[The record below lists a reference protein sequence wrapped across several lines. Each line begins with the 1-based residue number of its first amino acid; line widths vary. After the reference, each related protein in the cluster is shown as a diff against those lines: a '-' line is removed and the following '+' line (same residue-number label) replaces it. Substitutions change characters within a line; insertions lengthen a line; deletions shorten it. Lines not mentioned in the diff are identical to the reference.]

1 MANNYDSE
9 TERLKQAVKDLSVLN
24 LISGAINVLMSVED
38 ISGVII
44 DHCIKRIGASQG
56 SIFLSEDDE
65 PADKFKTFIRK
76 FSADEEEIPFHL
88 SQSLSGWMVKNK
100 AILMSNDPDNDKKL
114 GGIKFAALGINSILA
129 TPLIAHGR
137 VIGCLALFN
146 KKDEGNFTDSDKRF
160 LGIVGTQTA
169 KVVESASLYEK
180 EQKLAAMEEEVKI
193 AQQIQKGFLPQQGIK
208 CAFCE
213 VEGINIPAREMG
225 GDYYD
230 MVELPD
236 KRFFLSLG
244 DVSGKGI
251 PAALIMA
258 NSQAVLRSGLPASGK
273 LPLLEMAD
281 SLNRLVCQFT
291 RAGQFITT
299 IFGELSCE
307 EKLFRYI
314 NAGHMPPI
322 VMRKDGQVI
331 MPDRSDLVIGVV
343 PDLTYNLNE
352 IEMSEGDLVLL
363 YTDGVTETFN
373 NENEE
378 YGEDRLLAFLK
389 NNRDE
394 ELSVIGKKLLEELN
408 SFRAD
413 AVRTDD
419 ITMLL
424 MRICGCKE

>member
-1 MANNYDSE
+1 
-9 TERLKQAVKDLSVLN
+9 
-24 LISGAINVLMSVED
+24 
-38 ISGVII
+38 
-44 DHCIKRIGASQG
+44 
-56 SIFLSEDDE
+56 
-65 PADKFKTFIRK
+65 
-76 FSADEEEIPFHL
+76 
-88 SQSLSGWMVKNK
+88 
-100 AILMSNDPDNDKKL
+100 
-114 GGIKFAALGINSILA
+114 
-129 TPLIAHGR
+129 
-137 VIGCLALFN
+137 
-146 KKDEGNFTDSDKRF
+146 
-160 LGIVGTQTA
+160 
-169 KVVESASLYEK
+169 LYEK